1 MYEAGKLL
9 PDTVLTGVFQDD
21 EHEADVG
28 GVMREIDAAR
38 VDEAR
43 RRAARAEAENSRP
56 RPRSRHRPGCNDV
69 LPVQPASQVPPPKRA
84 PPAQPVP
91 CAAIT
96 FDAGQYLV
104 IRPFHWP
111 LTGIR
116 YTPFKFPGAVMSN
129 QFPSVRPRR
138 LRQNESL
145 RTVFQETEFRLED
158 LILPIFVEEGID
170 DFVPISSMPGVNRIP
185 EKRLAQEI
193 ERYARAGIKSVMTF
207 GVSHHLD
214 AVGSDTWNENG
225 LVARMSRICKDT
237 VPEMVVMSD
246 TCFCE
251 YTSHGHCGVL
261 HDHGVDNDATLV
273 NLGKQAVIAAAAGA
287 DFIAPSAAMDG
298 QVQAIRS
305 ALDGAGFHD
314 TAIMAYSTK
323 FASSLYGPFRE
334 AGGTALKG
342 DRKSYQMNPMNRRE
356 AVRESLLDE
365 QEGADVLMVKPAGA
379 YLDVIADIRAA
390 SRLPLAAYQV
400 SGEYAMIKFGGLAGA
415 IDEGRVVRESIGA
428 IKRAGADLILTYFAM
443 DLAREGI

>member
-1 MYEAGKLL
+1 
-9 PDTVLTGVFQDD
+9 
-21 EHEADVG
+21 
-28 GVMREIDAAR
+28 
-38 VDEAR
+38 
-43 RRAARAEAENSRP
+43 
-56 RPRSRHRPGCNDV
+56 
-69 LPVQPASQVPPPKRA
+69 
-84 PPAQPVP
+84 
-91 CAAIT
+91 
-96 FDAGQYLV
+96 
-104 IRPFHWP
+104 
-111 LTGIR
+111 
-116 YTPFKFPGAVMSN
+116 MSN
-129 QFPSVRPRR
+129 RFPSVRPRR

-145 RTVFQETEFRLED
+145 RSIFQETEFRLED

-170 DFVPISSMPGVNRIP
+170 DFVPITSMPGVNRIP
-185 EKRLAQEI
+185 EKLLAQEI

-214 AVGSDTWNENG
+214 EVGSDTWNENG
-225 LVARMSRICKDT
+225 LVARMARICKDT
-237 VPEMVVMSD
+237 VPEMIVMSD

-251 YTSHGHCGVL
+251 YTSHGHCGVV
-261 HDHGVDNDATLV
+261 HDHGVDNDATLA
-273 NLGKQAVIAAAAGA
+273 NLGKQAVVAAAAGA

-298 QVQAIRS
+298 QVQAIRG
-305 ALDGAGFHD
+305 ALDAAGFHD

-379 YLDVIADIRAA
+379 YLDVIADIRAV

>member
-1 MYEAGKLL
+1 
-9 PDTVLTGVFQDD
+9 
-21 EHEADVG
+21 
-28 GVMREIDAAR
+28 
-38 VDEAR
+38 
-43 RRAARAEAENSRP
+43 
-56 RPRSRHRPGCNDV
+56 
-69 LPVQPASQVPPPKRA
+69 
-84 PPAQPVP
+84 
-91 CAAIT
+91 
-96 FDAGQYLV
+96 
-104 IRPFHWP
+104 
-111 LTGIR
+111 
-116 YTPFKFPGAVMSN
+116 MSN

-145 RTVFQETEFRLED
+145 RTIFQETEFRLED

-170 DFVPISSMPGVNRIP
+170 DFVPITSMPGVNRIP
-185 EKRLAQEI
+185 EKLLAQEI

-214 AVGSDTWNENG
+214 ATGSDTWNENG

-261 HDHGVDNDATLV
+261 HDHGVDNDATLA
-273 NLGKQAVIAAAAGA
+273 NLGRQAVIAAAAGA

-298 QVQAIRS
+298 QVQAIRR

>member
-1 MYEAGKLL
+1 
-9 PDTVLTGVFQDD
+9 
-21 EHEADVG
+21 
-28 GVMREIDAAR
+28 
-38 VDEAR
+38 
-43 RRAARAEAENSRP
+43 
-56 RPRSRHRPGCNDV
+56 
-69 LPVQPASQVPPPKRA
+69 
-84 PPAQPVP
+84 
-91 CAAIT
+91 
-96 FDAGQYLV
+96 
-104 IRPFHWP
+104 
-111 LTGIR
+111 
-116 YTPFKFPGAVMSN
+116 MSN
-129 QFPSVRPRR
+129 FPIVRPRR
-138 LRQNESL
+138 LRQNPSL
-145 RTVFQETEFRLED
+145 RNLFQETEFRLDD

-170 DFVPISSMPGVNRIP
+170 DFVPITSMPGVNRIP
-185 EKRLAQEI
+185 EKRLASEI

-207 GVSHHLD
+207 GVSHNLD
-214 AVGSDTWNENG
+214 ATGSDTWNENG
-225 LVARMSRICKDT
+225 LVARMARICKDT

-261 HDHGVDNDATLV
+261 HDHGVDNDATLA
-273 NLGKQAVIAAAAGA
+273 NLGKQAVVAAAAGA

-298 QVQAIRS
+298 QVQAIRR

-415 IDEGRVVRESIGA
+415 IDEARVVRESIGS

-443 DLAREGI
+443 DLARDGI